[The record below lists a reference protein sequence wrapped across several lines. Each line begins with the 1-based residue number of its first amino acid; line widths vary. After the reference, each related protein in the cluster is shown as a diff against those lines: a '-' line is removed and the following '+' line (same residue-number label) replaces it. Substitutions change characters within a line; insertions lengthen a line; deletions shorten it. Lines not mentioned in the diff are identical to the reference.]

1 MRDDDVRARSPRL
14 LAWRALGAVV
24 RGLLYLLIII
34 WSALPVAFIVLS
46 SLKPQQ
52 EIFAFP
58 PTLIFRPT
66 FAHYVTLWEQWG
78 NFFVTIRNSLIIAVG
93 ATVLAAAVSL
103 MAGFVYSRYASR
115 ALAFSAFYMIAIRLL
130 PPIVVTLPLFPL
142 ADYLGLS
149 DTHILLILLYA
160 TFWVSLYTMIMK
172 TFIDEVPREL
182 DEAAF
187 VDGATR
193 WQTLLLVILPLTLQG
208 MAAGGLFV
216 FIFSWNEFL
225 FALIFTTQHART
237 APLVISEVMGAI
249 DGTEWGVLFAGVT
262 TQLLPVVILVS
273 AAQRLLIR
281 GLTAGAV
288 KG

>member
-1 MRDDDVRARSPRL
+1 MRDDDVRARSPGL
-14 LAWRALGAVV
+14 LAWRALGAAV
-24 RGLLYLLIII
+24 RGLLYLLIIV
-34 WSALPVAFIVLS
+34 WSALPVAFIDLS

-66 FAHYVTLWEQWG
+66 FAHYETLWEQWG

-103 MAGFVYSRYASR
+103 MAGVVYSRYASR
-115 ALAFSAFYMIAIRLL
+115 ALAFSAFYMIEIRLL